1 MNKHDRDAGKEA
13 GNSHHAPATAAMER
27 PNITAANAPV
37 FGSDVAAEALR
48 DLNVPYIALNP
59 GASFRGLHDSIVNY
73 LGNKTPQML
82 LCLHEEAAVAI
93 AHGYAK
99 VTDKPMAAA
108 VHSNVGLMHATMAIF
123 NAWCDRLPV
132 IVIGATGPVDA
143 AKRRPWIDWIHTS
156 RDQGALVRNYTKW
169 DDQPASPA
177 AAREAILRAG
187 WIANTVPKG
196 PVYVNLDA
204 EVQEMKL
211 PEPLKPVDPARMMPE
226 VATGAPSDALKKAA
240 DMLKAAKNVVIMIGR
255 VTRDL
260 DAWNERVALAE
271 ALGAKVATSMHCGAG
286 FPTDHSLHIEPPTT
300 FNGPGLNKAIE
311 EADVILSL
319 DWVDLG
325 GSMKFL
331 GGPPKAKVIQ
341 VSMDH
346 TVHNG
351 WSMDYMAL
359 PYADLLIGADVDVVV
374 RSLLEIV
381 GKDAKAKPAAAA
393 KAVQPPADYSMS
405 GPLTSRHLGIE
416 LKKAVG
422 DRKTS
427 LTHLPISWNGEWWPF
442 HHPLDYLGNDG
453 GGGLGGGPG
462 TSVGSALA
470 LKGTGRLPIA
480 ICGDGDFLMGVTAV
494 WTAAHYRIPMLFV
507 IANNSSFYNDEV
519 HQERVAR
526 MRSRPIENKWIGQ
539 RISDPD
545 PDLAGLGRAQGA
557 RGFGPVK
564 NIADL
569 PKVYAEAIAAVEAG
583 ETVVID
589 VHIEPGYAPHM
600 AAAMLST
607 KSDRS

>member
-1 MNKHDRDAGKEA
+1 
-13 GNSHHAPATAAMER
+13 MER
-27 PNITAANAPV
+27 PNAIGANAPA
-37 FGSDVAAEALR
+37 FGSDVAADALR
-48 DLNVPYIALNP
+48 DLDVPYIALNP

-99 VTDKPMAAA
+99 VTDKAMAAA
-108 VHSNVGLMHATMAIF
+108 VHSNVGLMHASMAMF

-132 IVIGATGPVDA
+132 IVMGATGPVDA
-143 AKRRPWIDWIHTS
+143 AKRRPWIDWIHTA

-196 PVYVNLDA
+196 PVYVNLDT
-204 EVQEMKL
+204 EVQEGKL
-211 PEPLKPVDPARMMPE
+211 TEPLKPIDPARLMPP
-226 VATGAPSDALKKAA
+226 VHTGAPPETLKQAA
-240 DMLKAAKNVVIMIGR
+240 DMLKAAKTPIIMIGR
-255 VTRDL
+255 TTRDIG
-260 DAWNERVALAE
+260 AWNERVALAE
-271 ALGAKVATSMHCGAG
+271 ALGARVASSMHSGAA
-286 FPTDHSLHIEPPTT
+286 FPTDHPLHIEPPTT

-311 EADVILSL
+311 DADVILSL
-319 DWVDLG
+319 DWVDLA

-331 GGPPKAKVIQ
+331 GGPPKAKIIQ
-341 VSMDH
+341 VSLDH
-346 TVHNG
+346 TIHNG

-359 PYADLLIGADVDVVV
+359 PYADLMIAADADVVV
-374 RSLLEIV
+374 RGLLELI
-381 GKDAKAKPAAAA
+381 GKSAKPKSAPAPKAAPAAAA
-393 KAVQPPADYSMS
+393 DDK
-405 GPLTSRHLGIE
+405 GPLALRHLVTE

-427 LTHLPISWNGEWWPF
+427 LTHCPISWNGDWWPF
-442 HHPLDYLGNDG
+442 RDPLDYLGNDG

-480 ICGDGDFLMGVTAV
+480 ICGDGDYLMGVTV
-494 WTAAHYRIPMLFV
+494 LWTAVHYRIPLLFV
-507 IANNSSFYNDEV
+507 IANNRSFYNDEV

-526 MRSRPIENKWIGQ
+526 MRNRPIENKWIGQ

-545 PDLAGLGRAQGA
+545 PDLAGLALAQGA
-557 RGFGPVK
+557 RGIGPVK
-564 NIADL
+564 KIEDL
-569 PKVYAEAIAAVEAG
+569 AKAYAEGIAAVEAG

-607 KSDRS
+607 KSDRAG